1 MSAGSS
7 LSGSAVIFSLRDKV
21 IVALISGS
29 IIMPFAIFIGWGIYS
44 MHTETAQI
52 LSEEAL
58 AKYPAGTIVKTK
70 IGGFRG
76 IVTSPD
82 CYHGC
87 SYWVRFPTASMQPQ
101 RVSEYEIQ
109 PWTDGKR

>member
-1 MSAGSS
+1 MSGMGVTS
-7 LSGSAVIFSLRDKV
+7 LTTKDVV
-21 IVALISGS
+21 IVGLISAS
-29 IIMPFAIFIGWGIYS
+29 IFAPFIGFMWWSIHD
-44 MHTETAQI
+44 MNVNTARVR
-52 LSEEAL
+52 SEEAS

-101 RVSEYEIQ
+101 HVSEYEIQ